1 MKKYLFIFV
10 ALTCVFVS
18 CGKKITTEN
27 ETASVA
33 HDLVAEELA
42 IVEDVSSV
50 DPMEEMDSNEPIPQ
64 DVEQFISLYKELLS
78 FKDKSDFKSLEFGK
92 GSKYQKWL
100 NKADKLSETAD
111 ISHFLKYYNIVPG
124 DLTSLA
130 YVYVSTQGKEN
141 EASRVIRANIDEA
154 IVQINKS
161 R

>member
-18 CGKKITTEN
+18 CGKKTTTEN
-27 ETASVA
+27 EKVGISQ
-33 HDLVAEELA
+33 DLVAEESA
-42 IVEDVSSV
+42 IVEEVSSTEPV
-50 DPMEEMDSNEPIPQ
+50 EEVISSEPIPQ
-64 DVEQFISLYKELLS
+64 DVEKFISLYKELLS
-78 FKDKSDFKSLEFGK
+78 FKDKSDFKSLGFGK

-111 ISHFLKYYNIVPG
+111 ISHFLKYNIVPG

-154 IVQINKS
+154 ITQINKS